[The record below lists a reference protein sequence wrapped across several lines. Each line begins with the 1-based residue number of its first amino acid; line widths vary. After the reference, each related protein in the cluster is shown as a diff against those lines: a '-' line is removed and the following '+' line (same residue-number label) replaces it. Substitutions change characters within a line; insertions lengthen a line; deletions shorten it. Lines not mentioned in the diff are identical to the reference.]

1 MAVYLIMYVLNKRC
15 VFFKKCKVALKIINN
30 MTKKTIKPEEHVFCI
45 DVFVPESCTDR
56 CDNLSFFCQLNI
68 FKCRFVSSENK
79 TGSRP
84 KMVHSIYQLR
94 LSGV

>member
-1 MAVYLIMYVLNKRC
+1 MGVYLIKYVLNKRC
-15 VFFKKCKVALKIINN
+15 VLTKGKAALKIIHNV
-30 MTKKTIKPEEHVFCI
+30 TKKKIKPEEHVFCM
-45 DVFVPESCTDR
+45 DVFVPESCSDR
-56 CDNLSFFCQLNI
+56 CDNSTFFCHLNI

-94 LSGV
+94 PSGA